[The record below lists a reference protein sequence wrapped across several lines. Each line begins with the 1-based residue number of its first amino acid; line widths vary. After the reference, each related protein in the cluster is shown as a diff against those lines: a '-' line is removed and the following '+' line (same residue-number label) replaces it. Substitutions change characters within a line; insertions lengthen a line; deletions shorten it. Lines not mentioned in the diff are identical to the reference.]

1 MKSLLLLSFVLFDLA
16 LSSWAQTKPAP
27 AAPSKQSPAEE
38 QDIPGL
44 RSFALSLAGVNREFV
59 IYRPAELDAATK
71 TPVVF
76 AFHGTGGNGED
87 FLFDSGWQTI
97 ADREG
102 ITLVCGSALRYHI
115 FEKSQ
120 EHQGEVLEEVRSFTT
135 KWNDFSLPAQL
146 DPQFSQQK
154 LSDDVKFVQLMVA
167 FVKKNYAVDETRFYA
182 TGFASGGEF
191 TTRLSLQLADT
202 FAAFAT
208 TGSIN
213 AITAEH
219 IATANQY
226 APFKPRPFAQI
237 IGETD
242 SKLLHRAALEA
253 FPLDESAVAPAAW
266 LNKNTIKNSLAYLRL
281 KDECKFQRLSGAASY
296 RYHTPTEAGATH
308 EFDLLI
314 VEGMGHVYPN
324 GGKQGFQV
332 AEVFWNFMK
341 RYRQ

>member
-1 MKSLLLLSFVLFDLA
+1 MKIRLLLSILWLGCSA
-16 LSSWAQTKPAP
+16 LSWAQTNTP
-27 AAPSKQSPAEE
+27 AAE
-38 QDIPGL
+38 DIPGL
-44 RSFALSLAGVNREFV
+44 RTFAVPLAGVQREFV
-59 IYRPAELDAATK
+59 IYRPAELNAATK

-97 ADREG
+97 AAREG

-115 FEKSQ
+115 FEKTK

-135 KWNDFSLPAQL
+135 KWNDFSLPTLL
-146 DPQFSQQK
+146 DPQFAQQK
-154 LSDDVKFVQLMVA
+154 LSDDVKFVQLMIA

-182 TGFASGGEF
+182 TGFSSGGEF

-208 TGSIN
+208 TGSVN
-213 AITAEH
+213 VVTAEH
-219 IATANQY
+219 IAKANQY
-226 APFKPRPFAQI
+226 APFKPRPFAQV

-242 SKLLHRAALEA
+242 SKLLHRAALES
-253 FPLDESAVAPAAW
+253 FPLNESAVAPEAW
-266 LNKNTIKNSLAYLRL
+266 LHQTAVKSSLAYLRL
-281 KDECKFQRLSGAASY
+281 KDEYKFQRLSGAASY
-296 RYHTPTEAGATH
+296 RYHVPTEAGATH
-308 EFDLLI
+308 EYDLLI
-314 VEGMGHVYPN
+314 VEGMGHQYPN

-341 RYRQ
+341 RYRR

>member
-1 MKSLLLLSFVLFDLA
+1 MKSLLLLSVVWLNLS
-16 LSSWAQTKPAP
+16 LSSWAQTKPATTAPNQP
-27 AAPSKQSPAEE
+27 AATEE
-38 QDIPGL
+38 QAVPGL
-44 RSFALSLAGVNREFV
+44 RSFAITLAGVQREFV
-59 IYRPAELDAATK
+59 IYRPAELDTATK

-76 AFHGTGGNGED
+76 AFHGTAGNGED

-102 ITLVCGSALRYHI
+102 LTLVCGSALRYHI
-115 FEKSQ
+115 FEKSK
-120 EHQGEVLEEVRSFTT
+120 EHQGEVLEEVRSFTA
-135 KWNDFSLPAQL
+135 KWNDFSLPTLL
-146 DPQFSQQK
+146 DPQFAQQK

-167 FVKKNYAVDETRFYA
+167 FVKKNYAVDEARFYA

-213 AITAEH
+213 AVSAEH
-219 IATANQY
+219 ISSANQY

-237 IGETD
+237 IGEMD
-242 SKLLHRAALEA
+242 SKLLHRAALES
-253 FPLDESAVAPAAW
+253 FPLDESAIAPDSW
-266 LNKNTIKNSLAYLRL
+266 LHSATIKSTLAYLRL
-281 KDECKFQRLSGAASY
+281 KDEFKFQRLPGAASY
-296 RYHTPTEAGATH
+296 RYHTPTETGATH

-314 VEGMGHVYPN
+314 VEGMNHVHPN
-324 GGKQGFQV
+324 GGKQGFQM

-341 RYRQ
+341 RYRR